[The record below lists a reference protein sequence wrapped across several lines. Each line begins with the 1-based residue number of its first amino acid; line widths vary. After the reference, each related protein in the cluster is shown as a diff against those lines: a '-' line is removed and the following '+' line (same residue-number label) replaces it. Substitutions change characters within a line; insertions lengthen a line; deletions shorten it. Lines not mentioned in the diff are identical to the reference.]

1 MDLIYQNSIK
11 QYQSSK
17 YLDCLRGLAAIEV
30 LLSHLRNLFFVDYQ
44 EVSTKNFLIKLL
56 YFFTGFGHQAV
67 IIFFVLSGF
76 FISSSIL
83 KARRDNRWS
92 WSWYLL
98 NRLSRL
104 HVVLIPALAIGWIWD
119 NLGINLF
126 GQNSIYGGEIAG
138 SNIINFAV
146 SARLGLLTFIGN
158 LFFLQGIAVPTFGSN
173 SPLWSLSN
181 EFWYYI
187 LFPLLLG
194 VVVSKKK
201 FRSIYVFLTLI
212 ILFAIGRETS
222 LYFLIWLL
230 GAAIGLLPYF
240 RVISSQKML
249 DFASFI
255 SIFVLAICLTA
266 IKLEV
271 IKSVILEDFLLG
283 ITSTVFIY
291 ITLNNR
297 RELQPNLYTNFS
309 QKLASFSYTLYLVH
323 LPVLVFIQAA
333 LIHQQRWQP
342 NIIYLLLGYFIFVI
356 ILLYAYVIS
365 RLTEAKTDE
374 IRSAIGSYLKP
385 KFIGRRSL

>member
-1 MDLIYQNSIK
+1 
-11 QYQSSK
+11 
-17 YLDCLRGLAAIEV
+17 
-30 LLSHLRNLFFVDYQ
+30 
-44 EVSTKNFLIKLL
+44 
-56 YFFTGFGHQAV
+56 
-67 IIFFVLSGF
+67 
-76 FISSSIL
+76 
-83 KARRDNRWS
+83 
-92 WSWYLL
+92 
-98 NRLSRL
+98 
-104 HVVLIPALAIGWIWD
+104 VLIPALAIGWIWD